1 MKDVTHSE
9 KEDQKKNSQLKRLR
23 LGLHAGALLILLG
36 YYYFYLPPLNYASM
50 AFWAFLG
57 LGALLFFIAEAVYDS
72 ELKRTHRQKARQAN
86 LGQRL
91 RSALSQK
98 DRPKRKYRILFAGV
112 GLVLLAYLAIQ
123 VIYSPLFMADRYAH
137 MIELDK
143 KDFKEDFPET
153 DASQIPLIDRDTAA
167 LLGNRRLGELSE
179 LVSQFEAAPDYTQI
193 NIQGHPYRVS
203 PLEYAGFFKWLNN
216 FRQGIPNYI
225 QVDMVSG
232 DTKLVG
238 LEQTMRYTNDDL
250 FFRNAKRVLRL
261 RYPFAIFNQPSF
273 EVDDQGHPYYVA
285 TTYGKHFI
293 VKEPE
298 PTGVVLLDA
307 VSGETQHYQLDQVPG
322 WIDRVYS
329 SDIILHQ
336 LQMNGKYRGGFWNA
350 LFAKAGVTKP
360 TAGYNYLP
368 MNDDIFLYTG
378 VTSVAQDASNIGF
391 VLVNMRTK
399 ETSFYPLTAAE
410 EISAMKS
417 SEGSVQEKGY
427 QATFPLLINLKGNP
441 MYILSLKDQA
451 GLIKQYALID
461 VNNYQNVIIAQSVPA
476 LIEEYAKASGAHFEE
491 VSQMEDLKTI
501 EGQLDQI
508 AAVVKEGNSVYYLKI
523 DGSIYQ
529 VPIQLNEE
537 LPFLV
542 PDTAVKLQVKED
554 GQVEKMEVVD

>member
-153 DASQIPLIDRDTAA
+153 DVSQIPLIDRDTAA

-193 NIQGHPYRVS
+193 NI
-203 PLEYAGFFKWLNN
+203 
-216 FRQGIPNYI
+216 
-225 QVDMVSG
+225 
-232 DTKLVG
+232 
-238 LEQTMRYTNDDL
+238 
-250 FFRNAKRVLRL
+250 
-261 RYPFAIFNQPSF
+261 
-273 EVDDQGHPYYVA
+273 QGHPYYVA